1 MRLGID
7 GRELVAGTRTGIG
20 RYVREVVRAASA
32 RGWRCMVY
40 GDARTALPETPPG
53 VTLTRLASAGTRW
66 WDQIALPRALARDGA
81 DVLLSP
87 YYKAPLAA
95 PCPVVLT
102 IHDLY
107 FIGYRG
113 RFVGQDGRRSL
124 RDVALTAAARLYAR
138 RAGAIVTDS
147 AYARHAVVE
156 RLGVDPARVTA
167 IGVAV
172 GAEFVPTPLTERARA
187 RYRLGASYVL
197 SVGNFMP
204 HKNVD
209 GLLRA
214 WAALSPSL
222 RSAHRL
228 VLGGGDTARRPAL
241 EALARGLDVTA
252 SVVFPG
258 PIDDADLPA
267 LYSGCAAFVLP
278 SLDEGFGLP
287 AVEAMAC
294 GAPVVVSNRGALPE
308 VVGPGAAVV
317 DIGAEGALT
326 EALARV
332 LREPEHRDGLR
343 RRGRA
348 RAVDFAAER
357 TTARVLDLLESIA
370 GAPVAVAR

>member
-1 MRLGID
+1 MRLGLD
-7 GRELVAGTRTGIG
+7 GRELVGGMRTGIG
-20 RYVREVVRAASA
+20 RYVREVLRAASA

-40 GDARTALPETPPG
+40 GDARTELPETLPG

-66 WDQIALPRALARDGA
+66 WDQLALPRALARDGA
-81 DVLLSP
+81 TTFLSP

-107 FIGYRG
+107 FIGYG
-113 RFVGQDGRRSL
+113 GRRSL

-138 RAGAIVTDS
+138 RARAVVTDS
-147 AYARHAVVE
+147 EHSRRAVVE
-156 RLGVDPARVTA
+156 RLGVDPAKVTA

-172 GAEFVPTPLTERARA
+172 GPEFAPTPLTERTRS
-187 RYRLGASYVL
+187 RYRLGPSYVL
-197 SVGNFMP
+197 FVGNFMP

-214 WAALSPSL
+214 WAALPSTL
-222 RSAHRL
+222 RASHRL
-228 VLGGGDTARRPAL
+228 VLAGGDAGRRPAL
-241 EALARGLDVTA
+241 EVLARALDVAA

-258 PIDDADLPA
+258 RIDDADLPA
-267 LYSGCAAFVLP
+267 LYSGCTAFVLP

-294 GAPVVVSNRGALPE
+294 GAPVIVSDRGALPE
-308 VVGPGAAVV
+308 VAGPGAAVV
-317 DIGAEGALT
+317 DVDDPRAL
-326 EALARV
+326 AAGLARV
-332 LREPEHRDGLR
+332 LREPEHRDILS

-348 RAVDFAAER
+348 RAADFAPER
-357 TTARVLDLLESIA
+357 TTARVLDLLEAVAA
-370 GAPVAVAR
+370 GATVTVTR